1 MVINTGSNTRFSSV
15 VSRVALVLLII
26 MVSLFRHEDFLEIAR
41 FALVLTI
48 AAIPVALPTVLGG
61 HEQTELLELAALASK
76 LENNDPVELAIITT
90 SKKTCPIST

>member
-1 MVINTGSNTRFSSV
+1 MVINTGNNTRFSSV
-15 VSRVALVLLII
+15 VSLVVLVLLII
-26 MVSLFRHEDFLEIAR
+26 MVSLFRHEDFFEIAR

-48 AAIPVALPTVLGG
+48 AAIPVALLAVLGG

-76 LENNDPVELAIITT
+76 LENHDPIELPIFTT